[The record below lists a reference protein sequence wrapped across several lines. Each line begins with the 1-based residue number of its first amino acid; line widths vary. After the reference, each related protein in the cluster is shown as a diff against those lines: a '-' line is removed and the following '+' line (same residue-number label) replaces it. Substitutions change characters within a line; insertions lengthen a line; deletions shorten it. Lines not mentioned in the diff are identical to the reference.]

1 MDKAEYDSILHDA
14 ICQEEMCGDPSCD
27 VTPCRIARAL
37 LAANKV
43 VEAARAYM
51 NTPAVPLTADHNRQE
66 LAAALTLSE
75 ALRELDQGKA

>member
-1 MDKAEYDSILHDA
+1 MDKAEYERA
-14 ICQEEMCGDPSCD
+14 VEFANFA
-27 VTPCRIARAL
+27 TAL

-75 ALRELDQGKA
+75 ALRELDQAKPKVAP